1 MLRIRILD
9 LDGSLSPQAGLF
21 ADATT
26 EWVSARD
33 WGPRIRLAC
42 DFGAFDRFR
51 RWLGDA
57 MPPDEPAVTFY
68 GSGDF
73 HHVTLALLARIRQP
87 FNLLVLDKHPD
98 WMRGIPFLHC
108 GTWLRHALRS
118 PYLRR
123 AFLCGGETDFDNAYR
138 WLAPWP
144 EIAAGRVV
152 VFPARRRFAG
162 RGWAGVRLH
171 PLLSESVSPADAL
184 QAALRPYLDELRRY
198 PLYVSI
204 DKDVLTS
211 QDAAV
216 NWDSGLLRLEHALT
230 ALETFVAAAEGRL
243 AGADVLGDWS
253 PVLLGNW
260 LNRLCTHLDH
270 PSPQIDP
277 ADATRRNRQA
287 NAALLRALSPLAVVR
302 SAVGSR
308 QRGGRTGLHCHA
320 PQ

>member
-21 ADATT
+21 ADAAA
-26 EWVSARD
+26 EWIPARD

-51 RWLGDA
+51 GWLGDA

-123 AFLCGGETDFDNAYR
+123 AFHCGGETDFDNAYR

-171 PLLSESVSPADAL
+171 PLLSEGDSPGRLPPGRPASPTSTSC
-184 QAALRPYLDELRRY
+184 AAI

-230 ALETFVAAAEGRL
+230 TLETFVAAAEGRL

-253 PVLLGNW
+253 PVRLGNW

-270 PSPQIDP
+270 PSPDIDP
-277 ADATRRNRQA
+277 ADAAQRNRQA
-287 NAALLRALSPLAVVR
+287 NAALLRALSPLAV
-302 SAVGSR
+302 GSR
-308 QRGGRTGLHCHA
+308 Q
-320 PQ
+320 

>member
-21 ADATT
+21 ADAAAG
-26 EWVSARD
+26 WVSARD

-42 DFGAFDRFR
+42 DFGSFDRFR
-51 RWLGDA
+51 GWLDDA
-57 MPPDEPAVTFY
+57 MPAGEPAVTFY

-171 PLLSESVSPADAL
+171 PLLSEGVSPADTL

-198 PLYVSI
+198 P
-204 DKDVLTS
+204 
-211 QDAAV
+211 AV
-216 NWDSGLLRLEHALT
+216 CVDRQGRADLAGRGGQLGLGP
-230 ALETFVAAAEGRL
+230 AAARACADGPRVLRDRRRGPARRSRCAGRL
-243 AGADVLGDWS
+243 VARPAGELAQPPLHAPRS
-253 PVLLGNW
+253 PE
-260 LNRLCTHLDH
+260 
-270 PSPQIDP
+270 P
-277 ADATRRNRQA
+277 ADRSGRRRATQPPGQRRPAPRA
-287 NAALLRALSPLAVVR
+287 FAPAA
-302 SAVGSR
+302 AVGSR
-308 QRGGRTGLHCHA
+308 
-320 PQ
+320 